1 MVSLVVASSSQST
14 PSPHRRSKG
23 DGGNKLVV
31 GAMVKGKV
39 VEWEDDIRAVFIR
52 QRMKYFIRLVS
63 GAVDNKRNLERFED
77 GVEKDMISNQLTI
90 LKEERIPN
98 TK

>member
-1 MVSLVVASSSQST
+1 
-14 PSPHRRSKG
+14 
-23 DGGNKLVV
+23 
-31 GAMVKGKV
+31 
-39 VEWEDDIRAVFIR
+39 
-52 QRMKYFIRLVS
+52 MKYFIGLVS